1 MIRPIDNYTSP
12 VISIF
17 KYELNNIYPFFN
29 YYLKINNHQDS
40 NDYRIFQKQRFNNII
55 YVPGIMIYLSYYC
68 SRGSLEYSLNNRL
81 GVWFSSGFTS
91 GLLLCIV
98 ATIYTFARI
107 AKLLHKRN
115 RTLTVLNNFSN
126 YILYEFCY
134 GRIEDVIL
142 AFTVGS
148 VTIYLFAM
156 SLAGPCIDL
165 ADDTVDGAM
174 CNPQGKG
181 FPLEQYTVLF
191 LSPIITVTVFRG
203 VSFHFTV
210 LVWMICMGFILYLF
224 ISQNNRQFWAL
235 LGLIIV
241 PVIALYDIEK
251 NRLIEYFRLKQAYDD
266 KASEEEVLR
275 SKIEGKSIMIR
286 YLSHE
291 IRSPLNVAKS
301 SINLINIK
309 KDSVID
315 TSECLEDI
323 QSSVDAAIEI
333 LDQLIHIEKLESG
346 KFVLEKSWT
355 SITDHFPDFFKRFS
369 TYFQEKGIK
378 YTLEMSSLDIY
389 DFPILG
395 NIDKLKIDQIC
406 RNLLVNAA
414 KFSPLSNGVVRVRV
428 STQEICGATVEGI
441 SDILNVIVDK
451 QDLKFMYHA
460 KLKIDITDNGV
471 GIDPKNQDKL
481 FQEFSQIQTNTLQGG
496 GGSGLGLWISKEL
509 AKLHGG
515 DMSFFSEGVSLGSTF
530 SLSFPVVLIK
540 KGISERFS
548 KLLVCKY
555 AKNKLTSDR
564 ISSTMNEESICIP
577 SSGSPN
583 VLRILI
589 ADDSML
595 NRKVLNR
602 LIHTEVDCEVVEVD
616 DGLKAVEAIRESMIS
631 RRTFD
636 IVFMDYIMPN
646 LNGPNAVSQIR
657 SLGFEGM
664 IIGATGNVLTE
675 DINSFLSMGAS
686 QVLVKPL
693 DISSITNIL
702 EQFKPFNNV

>member
-1 MIRPIDNYTSP
+1 M
-12 VISIF
+12 
-17 KYELNNIYPFFN
+17 
-29 YYLKINNHQDS
+29 
-40 NDYRIFQKQRFNNII
+40 
-55 YVPGIMIYLSYYC
+55 
-68 SRGSLEYSLNNRL
+68 
-81 GVWFSSGFTS
+81 
-91 GLLLCIV
+91 V
-98 ATIYTFARI
+98 ATLYTFARI

-115 RTLTVLNNFSN
+115 RTLTVLNHFSN
-126 YILYEFCY
+126 YVLYEFCY

-142 AFTVGS
+142 ACTVVS

-165 ADDTVDGAM
+165 ADDTVDGAL

-181 FPLEQYTVLF
+181 FPLVQYTVLF

-235 LGLIIV
+235 IGLIIV

-251 NRLIEYFRLKQAYDD
+251 NRLIEYFRLKQAYVD
-266 KASEEEVLR
+266 KISEEEVLK

-301 SINLINIK
+301 IFNLMNIK

-333 LDQLIHIEKLESG
+333 LDQLLHIEKLESG

-355 SITDHFPDFFKRFS
+355 SITDHLPDFLKRFS

-378 YTLEMSSLDIY
+378 YTLEMSSLDMY

-414 KFSPLSNGVVRVRV
+414 KFSPLNNGVVTVRA
-428 STQEICGATVEGI
+428 SLQEIWGATIEEI
-441 SDILNVIVDK
+441 SDILDIIVVK
-451 QDLKFMYHA
+451 EDLKFMNHA

-471 GIDPKNQDKL
+471 GIDPKYQDKL
-481 FQEFSQIQTNTLQGG
+481 FQEFSQIQANTLQGG

-530 SLSFPVVLIK
+530 SLSFPVVLIQ
-540 KGISERFS
+540 KGISEGLS
-548 KLLVCKY
+548 KLLASKHI
-555 AKNKLTSDR
+555 KSQLTSNT
-564 ISSTMNEESICIP
+564 ISLISKEESVSILSIP
-577 SSGSPN
+577 SIVSPS

-589 ADDSML
+589 ADDCLL

-602 LIHTEVDCEVVEVD
+602 IIHTEVDCEVVEVG
-616 DGLKAVEAIRESMIS
+616 DGLKAVEVMRESMIS
-631 RRTFD
+631 GMTFD

-646 LNGPNAVSQIR
+646 LNGPNAVKQIR
-657 SLGFEGM
+657 SLGFESM
-664 IIGATGNVLTE
+664 IIGATGNALTE
-675 DINSFLSMGAS
+675 DINSFLSMGAT
-686 QVLVKPL
+686 QVLVKPF